1 MVWISGDKQ
10 NYKFTMLRIVKLKAR
25 LHGEMRAFY
34 LQHDW
39 SKDDLGW
46 RIDFNVLILF
56 DLKKNSD
63 LS

>member
-1 MVWISGDKQ
+1 MIEMVWISGDKQ
-10 NYKFTMLRIVKLKAR
+10 NYKFTMIRIVKLKAR

-46 RIDFNVLILF
+46 RIDFRYSGFYGITA
-56 DLKKNSD
+56 
-63 LS
+63 